1 MMLSYSLWI
10 YTMNRCIPFSA
21 LALAAGLLLGSLP
34 AQAQSLKRPFPE
46 DALRGTLEMTQPP
59 YGRMDDREVR
69 LSPGARILSDNNTV
83 LRPASLVGKE
93 VVVNYKV
100 DGRGQIQ
107 MVWIL
112 TPEERK
118 EERRTLGVTRN
129 YVFES
134 MIPEP
139 DPRAYKPPVKPAA
152 D

>member
-1 MMLSYSLWI
+1 
-10 YTMNRCIPFSA
+10 MNRCLIPA
-21 LALAAGLLLGSLP
+21 TLAVLLMTGLP
-34 AQAQSLKRPFPE
+34 AQAQSLKRPFPQ
-46 DALRGTLEMTQPP
+46 DALRGKLTMTQPP

-69 LSPGARILSDNNTV
+69 LSPGARIMSDNNTV
-83 LRPASLVGKE
+83 VRPASLVGKE
-93 VVVNYKV
+93 LLVNYRV

-112 TPEERK
+112 TPEEAK
-118 EERRTLGVTRN
+118 EKRRTLGVERN

-134 MIPEP
+134 MLPEP

>member
-1 MMLSYSLWI
+1 
-10 YTMNRCIPFSA
+10 MNRCITS
-21 LALAAGLLLGSLP
+21 LALAAGVLLATLP
-34 AQAQSLKRPFPE
+34 AQAQSLKRPFPQ
-46 DALRGTLEMTQPP
+46 DALRGTFTMTQPP

-69 LSPGARILSDNNTV
+69 LSPGARILSDSNTV

-93 VVVNYKV
+93 VVVNYRV

-107 MVWIL
+107 TVWIL
-112 TPEERK
+112 TAEERK

-134 MIPEP
+134 MLPEP

>member
-1 MMLSYSLWI
+1 
-10 YTMNRCIPFSA
+10 MNRCIPSLL
-21 LALAAGLLLGSLP
+21 LATGVLLAALP
-34 AQAQSLKRPFPE
+34 AQAQSLKRPFPP
-46 DALRGTLEMTQPP
+46 DALRGTLTMTQPP
-59 YGRMDDREVR
+59 HARMDDREVR
-69 LSPGARILSDNNTV
+69 LSPGARIMSDNNTV
-83 LRPASLVGKE
+83 VRPASLVGKE

-112 TPEERK
+112 TPEEAK
-118 EERRTLGVTRN
+118 EKRRTLGVERN

-134 MIPEP
+134 MLPQP

>member
-1 MMLSYSLWI
+1 
-10 YTMNRCIPFSA
+10 MNRCLLPA
-21 LALAAGLLLGSLP
+21 TLAVTLLLAGLP
-34 AQAQSLKRPFPE
+34 AQAQTLKRPFPPE
-46 DALRGTLEMTQPP
+46 ALRGKLTLTQPP
-59 YGRMDDREVR
+59 YARMDDRDVR

-83 LRPASLVGKE
+83 VRPASLVGKE

-107 MVWIL
+107 TVWIL

-118 EERRTLGVTRN
+118 EQRPTLGVTRN

-134 MIPEP
+134 MLPEP